1 MSLIWSMRPLPAD
14 LRPLVDGRHEIVVA
28 GGLAELP
35 ADAFARVEASIA
47 GSLVPYDTALFQRM
61 PRLRV
66 VSRVGIGFDNIVV
79 PDATRAG
86 VAVCNTPD
94 GPTAPTAEI
103 AVMLMIAASRF
114 ATRADRLMRARRPD
128 QGTEIFAPLEGM
140 QLRGRTLGLVGF
152 GRIGRAVAAAAKAL
166 GMEVVAYDPVAKP
179 EDAAKLGVKLVAS
192 VDEALRAGDVVSL
205 HVPASP
211 ETRRMIDARALGLM
225 KKGAVLVNA
234 ARGALVDEAAL
245 ADALKS
251 GHLLGAG
258 LDVFEKEPVDPKH
271 PLLGLDNVVALPH
284 VGGGTVTSRAAMWK
298 GAVEN
303 AVAVLAGQRPAYLV
317 NPDVWPRCIAAR

>member
-1 MSLIWSMRPLPAD
+1 MSLIWTVRPLPAEFQ
-14 LRPLVDGRHEIVVA
+14 PLIDGKHEIVAA
-28 GGLAELP
+28 GRLADLP
-35 ADAFARVEASIA
+35 ADAFGRIDAAIA
-47 GSLVPYDTALFQRM
+47 GALVPYDTALFKRM

-66 VSRVGIGFDNIVV
+66 VSRVGIGYDNIVV
-79 PDATRAG
+79 PDATAAR

-94 GPTAPTAEI
+94 APTAPTAELT
-103 AVMLMIAASRF
+103 VMLMIAASRLF
-114 ATRADRLMRARRPD
+114 TRADRLMRTRRPD
-128 QGTEIFAPLEGM
+128 QGADIFGSLEGM

-152 GRIGRAVAAAAKAL
+152 GRIGRSVAATAKAL
-166 GMEVVAYDPVAKP
+166 GKSVIAYDPLAKP
-179 EDAAKLGVKLVAS
+179 DDAAKLGVTLAKS
-192 VDEALRAGDVVSL
+192 VDVVLRAGDVVSL
-205 HVPASP
+205 HVPSSP
-211 ETRRMIDARALGLM
+211 ENRRMIDARALGLM

-258 LDVFEKEPVDPKH
+258 LDVFDKEPVDPKH

-298 GAVEN
+298 GAIEN
-303 AVAVLAGQRPAYLV
+303 VVAVLEGQRPPHLV
-317 NPDVWPRCIAAR
+317 NPDVWPRCLEPR